1 MYNKLS
7 KLTVIIP
14 TYNRKNS
21 IKKVINFWKNIQGIK
36 IKILDG
42 SNKPFSKVFL
52 NKLPNNIKYLYFR
65 GSSLCERVF
74 LSRKYI
80 KTKYTIIS
88 CDDEFY
94 NPDGLLDCIKYLDKN
109 LSTICCMGDLVLGF
123 RKRKL
128 GTVFFQ
134 MYPSFSKKF
143 KFKSKKKIN
152 RVLEFFSSNTN
163 RPSMYSVIRTHHFK
177 KISLFCGLIDNFKC
191 MDIYELIFDIYL
203 SYNGNVK
210 SIKSFYWFRNKIN
223 DVITKR
229 QMSFAEF
236 WRSKNNIQLKEE
248 LLSNN
253 EIIK

>member
-1 MYNKLS
+1 
-7 KLTVIIP
+7 
-14 TYNRKNS
+14 
-21 IKKVINFWKNIQGIK
+21 
-36 IKILDG
+36 
-42 SNKPFSKVFL
+42 
-52 NKLPNNIKYLYFR
+52 
-65 GSSLCERVF
+65 
-74 LSRKYI
+74 
-80 KTKYTIIS
+80 
-88 CDDEFY
+88 
-94 NPDGLLDCIKYLDKN
+94 
-109 LSTICCMGDLVLGF
+109 MGDLVLGF

-177 KISLFCGLIDNFKC
+177 KISLFCSLIDNFKC

-223 DVITKR
+223 DVIIKR
-229 QMSFAEF
+229 KMSFAGILQ
-236 WRSKNNIQLKEE
+236 SKKLYNLKEE
-248 LLSNN
+248 LLYQIMKLLNN
-253 EIIK
+253 NKVKNQLELLFNLFTKNNRKLKNVRDNFILKVKGVIPKNIYEPIQKINQNEMFFDEMVNNLSKQNYKISLKTLKMIENFTK